1 MKSDVCIALKNPI
14 FAVSTS
20 MAAVHKLTE
29 DLYED
34 SFDLIALHTS
44 LEDFALGYALN
55 LALKSNFKRRRR
67 DLDISA
73 RVTIPIFEWK
83 DDLHDRYWTFFTNK
97 GISQDVVTEN
107 GFFKEEPSYR
117 NYHMI
122 SEYREVDYFLKIE
135 QDGSDSHRQAEN
147 EKITTRLLTMSKVI
161 TAYTVETQ
169 KLKSKNN
176 LIF

>member
-1 MKSDVCIALKNPI
+1 MESDVRIALKNPI
-14 FAVSTS
+14 FAVFTT
-20 MAAVHKLTE
+20 MAAVHKLSKNI
-29 DLYED
+29 YED

-67 DLDISA
+67 DLDVSDG
-73 RVTIPIFEWK
+73 VTIPIFEWK
-83 DDLHDRYWTFFTNK
+83 DDLNDRYLTFFTNR
-97 GISQDVVTEN
+97 GISQDMAAEN

-117 NYHMI
+117 NYQMI

-135 QDGSDSHRQAEN
+135 QDGSDNHRQAEN
-147 EKITTRLLTMSKVI
+147 EKITTRLLTISKMI
-161 TAYTVETQ
+161 TAYIVETQ